1 MATARRKPAPVSVR
15 TKSDETPAQPAAQA
29 RKPRASLTV
38 VGPAAKKAPAKASSK
53 APAKPVEHHAQPD
66 IGGGTQTPL
75 EHQIYGM
82 AVEHVQCRDFGHSWR
97 PFSARWLPSYN
108 YFEQILRCQRCTT
121 TRTRH
126 LGSRGQQL
134 DSSYDYVEG
143 YTVKGMGRLSG
154 TDRDVIRLA
163 SVRSILIADTVE
175 E

>member
-1 MATARRKPAPVSVR
+1 MATAARRKPAPVTVR
-15 TKSDETPAQPAAQA
+15 TKPVEATTSQPVA
-29 RKPRASLTV
+29 RKRRTDLTV
-38 VGPAAKKAPAKASSK
+38 VESTKKAPAKAAAK
-53 APAKPVEHHAQPD
+53 APSKPKPEHHALPN
-66 IGGGTQTPL
+66 IFAGAQTAL
-75 EHQIYGM
+75 EQQIYGM

-97 PFSARWLPSYN
+97 PFSARWLPADN
-108 YFEQILRCQRCTT
+108 CFEQILRCQRCTT

-163 SVRSILIADTVE
+163 SVRSILVTDTVE